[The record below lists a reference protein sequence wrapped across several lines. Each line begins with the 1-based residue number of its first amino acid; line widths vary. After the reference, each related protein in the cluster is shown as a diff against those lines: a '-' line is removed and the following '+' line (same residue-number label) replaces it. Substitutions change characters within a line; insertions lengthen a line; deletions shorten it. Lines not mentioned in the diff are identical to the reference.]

1 MIVLWIAAVG
11 SVYLFPD
18 LEAALKGVF
27 NRVLKNLRK
36 ASARFHREVRC
47 AHTRGVL
54 DARPS
59 RKLLAMLAFFQT
71 SAAHT
76 KVSHACSSCRHN
88 LNDGAKGAI
97 RAVAKPR
104 LAI

>member
-1 MIVLWIAAVG
+1 VWIAVLG
-11 SVYLFPD
+11 YVKIFPN

-36 ASARFHREVRC
+36 ASARFHREVRL
-47 AHTRGVL
+47 HTREEC
-54 DARPS
+54 S

-76 KVSHACSSCRHN
+76 KVSHARSSCRHN
-88 LNDGAKGAI
+88 LNDGAKGAL
-97 RAVAKPR
+97 RVTLRVVAKPR
-104 LAI
+104 LAIEL